1 MINKRIILLL
11 LFIIQG
17 AAYAQQA
24 YQLDVK
30 ESKILW
36 NNRQTMG
43 GHYGYLLFSSGTLIY
58 SSTGQP
64 NNGVFS
70 MDMNSI
76 RSQDHKEAAG
86 NQRVD
91 KELRTP
97 GFFDIDKFPAATMRV
112 TKIARVGQ
120 SDNYK
125 VNGDLT
131 IKGITNPIE
140 FIAAF
145 KKKGEVI
152 NVTGEVKMDR
162 LKWNID
168 LRPAREAQPKP
179 WDLVTNLQSNIK
191 NKIMVAEIPIT
202 LQMVFT
208 R

>member
-1 MINKRIILLL
+1 MINKRLIILLL
-11 LFIIQG
+11 FLMQSV
-17 AAYAQQA
+17 AYAQQA

-30 ESKILW
+30 KSKILW
-36 NNRQTMG
+36 NTRQTMG
-43 GHYGYLLFSSGTLIY
+43 GHYGYLLFNSGTLIY
-58 SSTGQP
+58 SSSGQP
-64 NNGVFS
+64 ANGFFS

-76 RSQDHKEAAG
+76 RSEDHEKAAD

-97 GFFDIDKFPAATMRV
+97 GFFDVDKYPAASMRV
-112 TKIARVGQ
+112 LKIVRVGQ

-140 FIAAF
+140 FVTTI

-152 NVTGEVKMDR
+152 TATAELVIDR
-162 LKWNID
+162 LIWHI
-168 LRPAREAQPKP
+168 
-179 WDLVTNLQSNIK
+179 NLQSPPAKPKAWDFATNITNIIK
-191 NKIMVAEIPIT
+191 NKVLVGEVPIT
-202 LQMVFT
+202 LKMVFT

>member
-1 MINKRIILLL
+1 MINKRLILVL
-11 LFIIQG
+11 LFIIHG

-30 ESKILW
+30 KSKILW
-36 NNRQTMG
+36 NTRQTMG

-58 SSTGQP
+58 SSAGQP
-64 NNGVFS
+64 DNGVFT
-70 MDMNSI
+70 MDVNSI
-76 RSQDHKEAAG
+76 RSQDHTEAAG

-97 GFFDIDKFPAATMRV
+97 VFFDADKYPAATMRV

-120 SDNYK
+120 SENYK

-131 IKGITNPIE
+131 IKGITNPI
-140 FIAAF
+140 AF
-145 KKKGEVI
+145 LATVKRKGEV
-152 NVTGEVKMDR
+152 VTVSGEVKMDR
-162 LKWNID
+162 LKWNIGK
-168 LRPAREAQPKP
+168 RPANDAQPKP
-179 WDLVTNLQSNIK
+179 WELITNLQSDIK